1 MAIKRRDGQI
11 WIDKN
16 NTHRLK
22 YHIDNTTYE
31 VATSQTFAS
40 NDIPSVKKGQLVVS
54 TGGTLAKAVWPDDA
68 ERVLGIVT
76 TTEDIE
82 NSKYV
87 TSISSS
93 GRIIL
98 SAEEI
103 AECFV
108 DGTALPSATWPGS
121 ANWATADKKGIG
133 CPVYWFIGLSKSTS
147 KYIDSTDNPGML
159 TFMTPSGFKYGI
171 TDIADDQFNISYD
184 NLPIVGHVVDYSYS
198 GSNFTELV
206 IDLQVST
213 YTPSVTWNYPGIH
226 GTAGGHESGKLPSD
240 GTENKFYHGLFADNA
255 KNNICICN
263 LAIRAISADTS
274 YPEGTDAEEYTI
286 VAPYR
291 NVIKAPNDRF
301 TGITFK
307 SIESFRY
314 RITGTVHYNIDRRS
328 N

>member
-22 YHIDNTTYE
+22 YHIDNVTYE
-31 VATSQTFAS
+31 VATSQTFVS
-40 NDIPSVKKGQLVVS
+40 TNLPSVKKGQLVVS
-54 TGGTLAKAVWPDDA
+54 RGGALAKAVWPDDA
-68 ERVLGIVT
+68 EKVLGVVT
-76 TTEDIE
+76 STEDIE
-82 NSKYV
+82 NSRFI
-87 TSISSS
+87 TSTSSS

-103 AECFV
+103 SKCFV
-108 DGTALPSATWPGS
+108 DGTALPSVNNKPTE
-121 ANWATADKKGIG
+121 WATADKKGIG

-147 KYIDSTDNPGML
+147 EYVDSTDKPGML
-159 TFMTPSGFKYGI
+159 TFKTPSGFKYGVM
-171 TDIADDQFNISYD
+171 DIADDQFNISYD

-198 GSNFTELV
+198 GNSFTELV

-240 GTENKFYHGLFADNA
+240 GTENKFYHGLFADNT

-263 LAIRAISADTS
+263 LAIRAIPADTT
-274 YPEGTDAEEYTI
+274 YPSGTDAEEYTI

-291 NVIKAPNDRF
+291 NVIKADNDRF
-301 TGITFK
+301 TGVKFK
-307 SIESFRY
+307 STESLRY
-314 RITGTVHYNIDRRS
+314 RITGTVHYNIDRS
-328 N
+328 LN

>member
-1 MAIKRRDGQI
+1 MAIKRREGQI

-22 YHIDNTTYE
+22 YHIDNVTYE
-31 VATSQTFAS
+31 VATSQTFTS
-40 NDIPSVKKGQLVVS
+40 SSLPSVKKGQLVVS

-82 NSKYV
+82 NSRYI
-87 TSISSS
+87 TSVSSN

-103 AECFV
+103 SKCFV
-108 DGTALPSATWPGS
+108 DGTALPTAT
-121 ANWATADKKGIG
+121 WATADKKGIG

-147 KYIDSTDNPGML
+147 EYIDSTDKPGML
-159 TFMTPSGFKYGI
+159 TFKTPSGFKYGV
-171 TDIADDQFNISYD
+171 TSVESEQFNISYD
-184 NLPIVGHVVDYSYS
+184 NLPIVGHVVDYNYS
-198 GSNFTELV
+198 GNTFTELI

-226 GTAGGHESGKLPSD
+226 GSASGHKC
-240 GTENKFYHGLFADNA
+240 GTLENGDHKFYHGLFADNR
-255 KNNICICN
+255 KNSICMCN
-263 LAIRAISADTS
+263 LAIRAISASET
-274 YPEGTDAEEYTI
+274 YPEGTDAAEYTV
-286 VAPYR
+286 VAPYK
-291 NVIKAPNDRF
+291 NVVKEENNRYTQISIN
-301 TGITFK
+301 
-307 SIESFRY
+307 SIERLRY
-314 RITGTVHYNIDRRS
+314 RITGTVHYNIDRSS